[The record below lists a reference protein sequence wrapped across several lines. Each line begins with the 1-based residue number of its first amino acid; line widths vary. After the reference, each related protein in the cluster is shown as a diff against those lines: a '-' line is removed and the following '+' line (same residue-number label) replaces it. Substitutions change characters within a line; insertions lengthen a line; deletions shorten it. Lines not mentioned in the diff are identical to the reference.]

1 MKAFKKLKEIILDNL
16 SLKDFFMSD
25 ILRNHLAGIVK
36 MVSERYGDEEM
47 FVKTK
52 WGGEDIAYTDNRTVF
67 INLNNQIIKDVNDPE
82 ERYLCLLGLLG
93 HELGHVLYTDFDSS
107 EDFCSGKKGNYLGL
121 NNKEKKVADE
131 ISDYRAKGFTG
142 AIGEITHRICNSI
155 EDGFVNRKISENF
168 PGTFKQGIKKLHSI
182 QFSEEL
188 KSVGNSL
195 ADAINAILS
204 LSLGYPISDCI
215 KKSVDCSDALEEILK
230 DISKAEAPID
240 RMSLTNRCLIVIWKY
255 LKPMLDVAE
264 QMSDSRSG
272 DSQNGND
279 SKGQQ
284 SGSSSQGGSGQS
296 SQNQS
301 SDSSRGTS
309 AVTSA
314 LKQAPQNSQAGKG
327 KGILNKK
334 TQNSSSQSSNAES
347 SQGKTGGQQNN
358 RQEASVKNDKSRG
371 DSQNKDEDAVL
382 GSQNNKPKDVDENAD
397 KLNNTSGKEDKSNR
411 QDSLKNNEDSE
422 SSGSDNNADS
432 GKEGKYDEDNK
443 NDTTGDGEDTVDNN
457 NVPDSKEDNKQ
468 DSESDSNSEL
478 SEDSTESKSTEE
490 PELSPENAKASDY
503 EDNGYNSEAEGNNS
517 DGLQDFGND
526 GFESETT
533 YSDMPETPSDA
544 TFDGQTGTGEQDIK
558 SALEGLLSQYAQRYA
573 ERNPE
578 KVEKLM
584 LEANAK
590 DIASGNNSPH
600 NGYPFTVN
608 NIKGSNNYRYDL
620 AAKRLSGISKRLQKR
635 VEQVL
640 EDQNDGGVCKNLLMG
655 NKINPAASAS
665 SHGKIFKRNI
675 LPETKDIAISILI
688 DESGSMSGNR
698 IEKALEMA
706 IIIEDFCT
714 GLNIPLSIVGHC
726 DNCGRVQ
733 LRNYILF
740 EDTNKN
746 RKYNLAE
753 MRAGGCNRDG
763 FALGY
768 CIKNLLEREEEN
780 KLMIIIS
787 DGKPNSIGY
796 SGALAEKD
804 LQSIKTEFE
813 RKGGRLIAAAIGDDR
828 NTIKRI
834 YGNSFLD
841 VTDINNLPI
850 KMASIISRY
859 VQN

>member
-1 MKAFKKLKEIILDNL
+1 
-16 SLKDFFMSD
+16 
-25 ILRNHLAGIVK
+25 
-36 MVSERYGDEEM
+36 
-47 FVKTK
+47 
-52 WGGEDIAYTDNRTVF
+52 
-67 INLNNQIIKDVNDPE
+67 
-82 ERYLCLLGLLG
+82 
-93 HELGHVLYTDFDSS
+93 
-107 EDFCSGKKGNYLGL
+107 
-121 NNKEKKVADE
+121 
-131 ISDYRAKGFTG
+131 
-142 AIGEITHRICNSI
+142 
-155 EDGFVNRKISENF
+155 
-168 PGTFKQGIKKLHSI
+168 
-182 QFSEEL
+182 
-188 KSVGNSL
+188 
-195 ADAINAILS
+195 
-204 LSLGYPISDCI
+204 
-215 KKSVDCSDALEEILK
+215 
-230 DISKAEAPID
+230 
-240 RMSLTNRCLIVIWKY
+240 
-255 LKPMLDVAE
+255 
-264 QMSDSRSG
+264 
-272 DSQNGND
+272 
-279 SKGQQ
+279 
-284 SGSSSQGGSGQS
+284 
-296 SQNQS
+296 
-301 SDSSRGTS
+301 
-309 AVTSA
+309 
-314 LKQAPQNSQAGKG
+314 
-327 KGILNKK
+327 
-334 TQNSSSQSSNAES
+334 
-347 SQGKTGGQQNN
+347 
-358 RQEASVKNDKSRG
+358 
-371 DSQNKDEDAVL
+371 
-382 GSQNNKPKDVDENAD
+382 
-397 KLNNTSGKEDKSNR
+397 
-411 QDSLKNNEDSE
+411 
-422 SSGSDNNADS
+422 
-432 GKEGKYDEDNK
+432 
-443 NDTTGDGEDTVDNN
+443 
-457 NVPDSKEDNKQ
+457 
-468 DSESDSNSEL
+468 
-478 SEDSTESKSTEE
+478 
-490 PELSPENAKASDY
+490 
-503 EDNGYNSEAEGNNS
+503 
-517 DGLQDFGND
+517 
-526 GFESETT
+526 
-533 YSDMPETPSDA
+533 MPETPFDA

-558 SALEGLLSQYAQRYA
+558 SALEGLLSQYAKRYA

-608 NIKGSNNYRYDL
+608 NIKGSNSYRYDL

-733 LRNYILF
+733 LRNYIRF
-740 EDTNKN
+740 EDMNKN

-787 DGKPNSIGY
+787 DGRPNSTGY

>member
-1 MKAFKKLKEIILDNL
+1 MKAFKKLKEVILDNL
-16 SLKDFFMSD
+16 SLRDFFMSD
-25 ILRNHLAGIVK
+25 IFRNHLAGIVK
-36 MVSERYGDEEM
+36 MVSGRYGNEEM
-47 FVKTK
+47 YVKTR
-52 WGGEDIAYTDNRTVF
+52 WGGEDIAYTDNRKVF
-67 INLNNQIIKDVNDPE
+67 INLNNQIIKDIVDRE
-82 ERYLCLLGLLG
+82 ERYLCILGLLG
-93 HELGHVLYTDFDSS
+93 HELGHVLYTDFDGL
-107 EDFCSGKKGNYLGL
+107 EDFCFGKKGNYLGL
-121 NNKEKKVADE
+121 NEKEKKIADE
-131 ISDYRAKGFTG
+131 ISDYRAKGFTN

-155 EDGFVNRKISENF
+155 EDGFVNRRVSETF

-182 QFSEEL
+182 QFKEDM
-188 KSVGNSL
+188 KSVGNPLTDSL
-195 ADAINAILS
+195 NAILS
-204 LSLGYPISDCI
+204 LSLGYPLSDCI
-215 KKSVDCSDALEEILK
+215 KKSVDCSGELEKILK
-230 DISKAEAPID
+230 DVDIAETPD
-240 RMSLTNRCLIVIWKY
+240 NRMGLTNRCLVVIWKY
-255 LKPMLDVAE
+255 LKPILDIAE
-264 QMSDSRSG
+264 QMSDSQSG
-272 DSQNGND
+272 NSQNGND

-284 SGSSSQGGSGQS
+284 SGGDSQSSSGQS

-301 SDSSRGTS
+301 EGSGHGTS

-314 LKQAPQNSQAGKG
+314 LKQAPQNSQTGKG
-327 KGILNKK
+327 KGILNKR
-334 TQNSSSQSSNAES
+334 TQNSSSQSSSAES
-347 SQGKTGGQQNN
+347 SQVKNGGQQNN
-358 RQEASVKNDKSRG
+358 RQKASSQNDKSRG
-371 DSQNKDEDAVL
+371 DSQNKDKDAVS
-382 GSQNNKPKDVDENAD
+382 GSQNDKPNDVEENAD
-397 KLNNTSGKEDKSNR
+397 KLNNTSGKEDKSNQ
-411 QDSLKNNEDSE
+411 QDSLKNNEDSGN
-422 SSGSDNNADS
+422 SGSDNNADS
-432 GKEGKYDEDNK
+432 GKDGKSNKDNK
-443 NDTTGDGEDTVDNN
+443 NDTTGDSEDAVENN
-457 NVPDSKEDNKQ
+457 NVPDSSEDNNQ
-468 DSESDSNSEL
+468 DNENGTL
-478 SEDSTESKSTEE
+478 SEDSTESKGSEK
-490 PELSPENAKASDY
+490 PELSPEDEKASDY
-503 EDNGYNSEAEGNNS
+503 DDNGYNSETEGNNL

-526 GFESETT
+526 GFEDETT
-533 YSDMPETPSDA
+533 YSDMPETPSDV

-558 SALEGLLSQYAQRYA
+558 SALEGLLSQYAKRYA
-573 ERNPE
+573 EQNPE

-584 LEANAK
+584 LEENAK
-590 DIASGNNSPH
+590 EVASGDNSPH
-600 NGYPFTVN
+600 NGYPFVVD
-608 NIKGSNNYRYDL
+608 NIKGSNSYRYDS

-635 VEQVL
+635 VEQIL

-675 LPETKDIAISILI
+675 LPESKDIAVSVLI

-706 IIIEDFCT
+706 IIIEDFCA

-726 DNCGRVQ
+726 DSCGKVY
-733 LRNYILF
+733 LRNYIRF
-740 EDTNKN
+740 EDMNKN

-787 DGKPNSIGY
+787 DGRPNSNGY

-804 LQSIKTEFE
+804 LSSMKTEFE

-828 NTIKRI
+828 DTIKRI